1 MIWFAG
7 TRESEQPIQ
16 RNFGACCSDK
26 RSKKRGSSRR
36 TPSAQSRLLRSSSLS
51 SVIRGPWRS
60 LERDAHILG
69 FGEEAH
75 RLEYAFAA
83 QARLAAAAKGRAQV
97 AHQPGVDPDDTGV
110 DVCGQSMRAR

>member
-16 RNFGACCSDK
+16 RNFGACCSDR

-51 SVIRGPWRS
+51 SVMRGPWRS
-60 LERDAHILG
+60 LQCDADVLG
-69 FGEEAH
+69 FGEETH
-75 RLEYAFAA
+75 RLESAFAA
-83 QARLAAAAKGRAQV
+83 QARLPAASERRAQV
-97 AHQPGVDPDDTGV
+97 AHQPAVDPDDTG
-110 DVCGQSMRAR
+110 